1 MKPTFLVQTA
11 LVLTLCS
18 AAFAQGTP
26 NFASRVPDPIRKTGK
41 LRVGTSPTYP
51 PLEFKDP
58 MTQKL
63 QGLDIDLAAE
73 ISRRLGLQ
81 IEWSDQSFDQ
91 LINSLD
97 TGRID
102 MGASGI
108 TDIPVRREKIDFVD
122 YFSTGTQIFTMVS
135 NEAKL
140 KKPEDVCG
148 KEVAV
153 NRNGI
158 FFIRLQE
165 FNKNV
170 CLAKGLHEVK
180 YSLTDKTADARL
192 QIIQGR
198 AVAAVQGVD
207 AIRYLNESS
216 NSPDKGGFVLIGA
229 PVAVD
234 LAGFAFA
241 KNNSVLRDVVADVVS
256 SMIADGTYAKI
267 FDTWQLPYARVASVG
282 INGQPRTKPASA
294 GKAPSK

>member
-1 MKPTFLVQTA
+1 MNLRHRLIVATVAGLIAT
-11 LVLTLCS
+11 S
-18 AAFAQGTP
+18 SFAQGVQSL
-26 NFASRVPDPIRKTGK
+26 AARVPEPIRKAGK

-63 QGLDIDLAAE
+63 QGLDIDLVNE
-73 ISRRLGLQ
+73 IGKRLGLQ
-81 IEWSDQSFDQ
+81 VEWSDQSFDQ
-91 LINSLD
+91 LLNSLD

-102 MGASGI
+102 IAASGI
-108 TDIPVRREKIDFVD
+108 TDIPVRREKVDFVD
-122 YFSTGTQIFTMVS
+122 YFSTGSQLFTMTA

-140 KKPEDVCG
+140 QKPEDACG
-148 KEVAV
+148 KDVAV

-170 CLAKGLHEVK
+170 CQAKGLK
-180 YSLTDKTADARL
+180 DIRYSLTDKTADARL

-216 NSPDKGGFVLIGA
+216 KSPDKGQFLLIGA
-229 PVAVD
+229 PIAVD
-234 LAGFAFA
+234 VAGFAFA
-241 KNNSVLRDVVADVVS
+241 KNNTSLRDVVADVVAG
-256 SMIADGTYAKI
+256 MIADGSYAKI
-267 FDTWQLPYARVASVG
+267 FDAWQLPYAKVTSVG
-282 INGQPRTKPASA
+282 INGQSRAKPTAR
-294 GKAPSK
+294 P